1 MIWLKKVRKNALPDK
16 DFNIAVYLQEMLEP
30 FDKYLASI
38 KETELT
44 PEIIQDAQFHLYQL
58 MELYIDSRICS
69 RWVTLN
75 PDEKLSSSKTSPGK
89 RNFQNFSFLVLKK
102 KIFLI
107 QHSLFISF
115 REPGLLSES
124 FHQVPANMIQS
135 FKTMLLN
142 QIMIF

>member
-1 MIWLKKVRKNALPDK
+1 
-16 DFNIAVYLQEMLEP
+16 
-30 FDKYLASI
+30 
-38 KETELT
+38 
-44 PEIIQDAQFHLYQL
+44 

-75 PDEKLSSSKTSPGK
+75 PDEKLSSSKTSSGK

-107 QHSLFISF
+107 QHSPFISF
-115 REPGLLSES
+115 REHGLLSES

>member
-1 MIWLKKVRKNALPDK
+1 
-16 DFNIAVYLQEMLEP
+16 
-30 FDKYLASI
+30 
-38 KETELT
+38 
-44 PEIIQDAQFHLYQL
+44 

-107 QHSLFISF
+107 QHSPFISF
-115 REPGLLSES
+115 RELGLLSES

>member
-1 MIWLKKVRKNALPDK
+1 M
-16 DFNIAVYLQEMLEP
+16 QEMLEP

-38 KETELT
+38 KGTERT

-75 PDEKLSSSKTSPGK
+75 PDEKNKFFKYFSRENKLSAP
-89 RNFQNFSFLVLKK
+89 SFLVLKK

-107 QHSLFISF
+107 QHSPFISF
-115 REPGLLSES
+115 REHGLLSES
-124 FHQVPANMIQS
+124 FHQVPANMIQP

>member
-16 DFNIAVYLQEMLEP
+16 NFNIAVYLQEMLEP

-44 PEIIQDAQFHLYQL
+44 PEIIQDTQFHLYQL

-107 QHSLFISF
+107 QHSSFISF